1 MKFERISNEV
11 KPCGVDWRLI
21 RVKPITTKLVCYGRI
36 LRACQ
41 ERYDQQ
47 QEEGET
53 RCEDER
59 QN

>member
-21 RVKPITTKLVCYGRI
+21 RVKPITTKLVCYGRV

-41 ERYDQQ
+41 ERFEENQ
-47 QEEGET
+47 QE
-53 RCEDER
+53 RED
-59 QN
+59 QA